1 MIYTLLKYFY
11 FFILPTFFV
20 VFGMR
25 LLIGKRSLPQRILGL
40 YFIVFFVRNLAAY
53 QLAEASSSYFIHFH
67 YVQSPLHYLLG
78 PLGYLF
84 CLYALKPLRTFKWYD
99 SLHFL
104 PFLLHTI
111 ELAPFF
117 FGSTQNKFNDLAL
130 SIQAGS
136 YINYPSL
143 AGIIPVS
150 IHAIMKLF
158 SGLIYLSFK
167 CIIWFRFARKQDSVY
182 YLNNNLLIKW
192 IGVDILL
199 NVGSY
204 VLILLQFLGLFNV
217 HTTSTFSIND
227 LWMFLDV
234 LGNFV
239 FFLLYPKLLHGAIFE
254 SLSKAHFN
262 NISSNLHPNIGS
274 DTIVDLPSYRMIRKL
289 QIIME
294 VDAPYLKEDFTIK
307 TLSEQLGLTERNV
320 SKLIHDNFHTSFPDY
335 VASWRLNYLK
345 KLIQSKEENSNFT
358 IEQLAEK
365 SGFGSR
371 QALYKVVQRLH
382 HTTPNKYFEEYYRS

>member
-20 VFGMR
+20 VFGIR
-25 LLIGKRSLPQRILGL
+25 LLIGKRTLPQRILGL
-40 YFIVFFVRNLAAY
+40 YFIVFFVRNFAAY
-53 QLAEASSSYFIHFH
+53 ALADAPSSFFIHFH
-67 YVQSPLHYLLG
+67 LVQSPLHYLIA

-84 CLYALKPLRTFKWYD
+84 CLYALKPFRTFKWYD

-104 PFLLHTI
+104 PFLFHTI

-117 FGSTQNKFNDLAL
+117 FGPIQNKYNDLAL
-130 SIQAGS
+130 SLRAGS
-136 YINYPSL
+136 YINYPSI
-143 AGIIPVS
+143 AGILPVV
-150 IHAIMKLF
+150 IHAPIKLLI
-158 SGLIYLSFK
+158 GLIYLIFK
-167 CIIWFRFARKQDSVY
+167 IFLWFRFARTQSSVF

-192 IGVDILL
+192 IGFNLVL
-199 NVGSY
+199 NIGSY
-204 VLILLQFLGLFNV
+204 VLILLQYLGLFNV
-217 HTTSTFSIND
+217 HTTSTFSVHD

-234 LGNFV
+234 LVNFI
-239 FFLLYPKLLHGAIFE
+239 FFLFYPKLLHGAVFE
-254 SLSKAHFN
+254 SLSPGNFN
-262 NISSNLHPNIGS
+262 QQTFKNHM
-274 DTIVDLPSYRMIRKL
+274 DVTAEKMVDLPSNRMIRKL

-320 SKLIHDNFHTSFPDY
+320 SKIIHDNFYTSFPDY
-335 VASWRLNYLK
+335 VASWRLNYIK

-358 IEQLAEK
+358 MEQLAEK

-382 HTTPNKYFEEYYRS
+382 HMTPNKYFEEYYRS